1 MLWRS
6 QTVRASFVAWI
17 KLLEKKTN
25 THFHLKYWQRM
36 KDWCQQRG
44 SSDWSSAVVTSSA
57 VATSS
62 VDRCGIGVTGLN
74 TRETFIETTSILF
87 VVGHYWCGA
96 KQHGV
101 WFPSRRVFWLNK
113 QLVSKEPKTLNMLI
127 TAFAAFSRLKDAA
140 MNTVPVKGWIID
152 VWASTRCFSWHSVDG
167 AAI

>member
-6 QTVRASFVAWI
+6 QKVRASFVAWI
-17 KLLEKKTN
+17 KLLEKKN

-44 SSDWSSAVVTSSA
+44 SSDWSSAV
-57 VATSS
+57 ATSS
-62 VDRCGIGVTGLN
+62 VDWCGIGVPGLN
-74 TRETFIETTSILF
+74 TRETFIETRSILF

-101 WFPSRRVFWLNK
+101 WFSSRRVFWLNK

-140 MNTVPVKGWIID
+140 MKTVPFKGWIID
-152 VWASTRCFSWHSVDG
+152 GWASTRCFSWNSVDG